1 MRIARRSSGLIAE
14 LRSAGHPRAAVPT
27 LLMVILL
34 SASAFAA
41 DVTGRWKGPMQSGGD
56 AVFDLKAD
64 KGAITGTMLGY
75 DGKPRPV
82 SEGKLDGD
90 AISMK
95 IVTDWQGQPV
105 TLLVTGKVSGDE
117 MQLHIASDNGY
128 WSTDAAVKREKTER

>member
-14 LRSAGHPRAAVPT
+14 LRSAGQPRAAVPT
-27 LLMVILL
+27 LLVVILL
-34 SASAFAA
+34 STFVFAA

-56 AVFDLKAD
+56 AVFDLKSD
-64 KGAITGTMLGY
+64 KGTISGTMLGY

-95 IVTDWQGQPV
+95 IATDWQGQPI
-105 TLLVTGKVSGDE
+105 TLIVTGKVSGDE

-128 WSTDAAVKREKTER
+128 WSTDAAVKREKMER